1 VTPQNKAAQF
11 PALFDLACRSVQGGG
26 TSDHRQKIWN
36 RHWPF
41 AFFPYTFRRLA
52 ITDLDEVA
60 NESDQRLLR
69 GVAAQFL
76 MGGMMGALFVSVII
90 LTDALGIEAMIAGT
104 AFPITTLIIFCAGP
118 MLYCA
123 FGAAITG
130 SLFLVSDGVPDR
142 RVSAS

>member
-1 VTPQNKAAQF
+1 MK
-11 PALFDLACRSVQGGG
+11 
-26 TSDHRQKIWN
+26 
-36 RHWPF
+36 
-41 AFFPYTFRRLA
+41 
-52 ITDLDEVA
+52 
-60 NESDQRLLR
+60 SDQRLLR

-90 LTDALGIEAMIAGT
+90 LTHVLGIEAMIAGT

-130 SLFLVSDGVPDR
+130 FLFLVSDGVPDQR
-142 RVSAS
+142 ESGS

>member
-1 VTPQNKAAQF
+1 MK
-11 PALFDLACRSVQGGG
+11 
-26 TSDHRQKIWN
+26 
-36 RHWPF
+36 
-41 AFFPYTFRRLA
+41 
-52 ITDLDEVA
+52 
-60 NESDQRLLR
+60 SDQRLLR

-90 LTDALGIEAMIAGT
+90 LTDVLGIEAMIAGT

-130 SLFLVSDGVPDR
+130 FLFLVSDGVPDQR
-142 RVSAS
+142 ESGS